1 MISADHGEPRHGR
14 LTSTSAVLLAALT
27 RTLSTAPPP
36 ATWRPVGHYGD
47 IARVTSA
54 NPNLT

>member
-1 MISADHGEPRHGR
+1 MISAARAEPRHR
-14 LTSTSAVLLAALT
+14 LAASTSAVLLSALT